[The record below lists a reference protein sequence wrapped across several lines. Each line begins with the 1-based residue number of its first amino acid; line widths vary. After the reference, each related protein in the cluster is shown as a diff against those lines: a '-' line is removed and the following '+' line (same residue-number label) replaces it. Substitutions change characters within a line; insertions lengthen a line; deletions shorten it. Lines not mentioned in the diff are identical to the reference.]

1 MSSSS
6 RVDDGGIIV
15 HSMMTLSAFSAIS
28 AVIMSCLTP
37 SGIVTVHG
45 NIVGLRIAV
54 VADASVKS
62 TQT

>member
-15 HSMMTLSAFSAIS
+15 HSVMALSAFSAIS
-28 AVIMSCLTP
+28 AVITSCLTP

-45 NIVGLRIAV
+45 NSVGLHMAAV
-54 VADASVKS
+54 SDVSVKS